1 MRRKRSFQKS
11 GSDGVVHE
19 PGGRPQAAPS
29 PGGPEAWCGVLVT
42 HLTTAEAG
50 GPEGGRHSLWVPSLQ
65 GTDWGGGAAHQND
78 WNFPSH
84 FVLTICNKLQP
95 LIRYHVSKS
104 GIH

>member
-65 GTDWGGGAAHQND
+65 GTDWGGGGQH
-78 WNFPSH
+78 
-84 FVLTICNKLQP
+84 
-95 LIRYHVSKS
+95 IRTT
-104 GIH
+104 GIFHPILC